1 MLLSEQSSKQS
12 SEKSYEP
19 EQKLNTLKITE
30 NNKYLI
36 IEPTNGLCNRL
47 RAIASGYVLS
57 QFLNWGFLIKW
68 NPNKEVGYIE
78 LNELFS
84 NIDHLLFTTNITTNI
99 TPNITPLKTI
109 TITKIYNE
117 QTALDEIINSNT
129 HVLLLN
135 SGGNFKHPNMSI
147 ATYQTLKHK
156 FYKSLLLVKHIND
169 IIYDFT
175 KENFIKPIIGVQIR
189 RTDRKT
195 ITPKT
200 EMFAK
205 KINSLSDQNK
215 QIFLCTDDINEF
227 KRLRDLI
234 DSSIQIIQYPKQ
246 NFNRDSKFAI
256 HEAIIDWYLLSMCE
270 TIIYSHGSSFGYE
283 ACIMGKRKNGFE
295 MRKNKNKTENE
306 LRNLPILEF
315 V

>member
-1 MLLSEQSSKQS
+1 MLLSEQSS
-12 SEKSYEP
+12 EKLS
-19 EQKLNTLKITE
+19 EQKVNE

-57 QFLNWGFLIKW
+57 QYLNWGFLIKW
-68 NPNKEVGYIE
+68 NPSKEVGYIE
-78 LNELFS
+78 LNEIFS
-84 NIDHLLFTTNITTNI
+84 NIDHLLFTSNITTNI
-99 TPNITPLKTI
+99 TTKITTI

-117 QTALDEIINSNT
+117 QTALDEIINTNT
-129 HVLLLN
+129 NILLTN

-156 FYKSLLLVKHIND
+156 FYKSLVLVKHISD

-175 KENFIKPIIGVQIR
+175 KENFTKPIIGVQIR

-200 EMFAK
+200 EIFAK
-205 KINSLSDQNK
+205 KINSFSDQYK

-227 KRLRDLI
+227 ERLRELVH
-234 DSSIQIIQYPKQ
+234 SSIKIIQYPKQ

-283 ACIMGKRKNGFE
+283 ACIMGKRENGFE
-295 MRKNKNKTENE
+295 IRKNKNKTDNE